1 MLMDKDSVCAYNRF
15 EEILKRGE
23 TMGKTQYLVD
33 DKGRKKAV
41 VLSIDEYE
49 ELLEDIHDLAII
61 AERKDEETISIE
73 ELKKRLKEDGLL

>member
-1 MLMDKDSVCAYNRF
+1 MK
-15 EEILKRGE
+15 E
-23 TMGKTQYLVD
+23 TQYIID

-41 VLSIDEYE
+41 VLPIEEYE

-61 AERKDEETISIE
+61 AERKDEETIGLE